1 MKSTDEPFSPDA
13 FWQKGNPMFQP
24 DMYIAALTEKLQSAF
39 ADRLV
44 YVGLQGS
51 YLRGE
56 ATEDSDIDVMVVLR
70 HMTPADLDAYRR
82 AIEELPDVEKSCG
95 FICGLAEMQ
104 HWNPLEICHLLHTTR
119 DCFGALKP
127 LVPAYTAED
136 VRTFVKM
143 SLGNLY
149 HELCHRYIHAP
160 KERSIQALPFTYKA
174 VFFILQN
181 LHYLRSGCFVSTKQS
196 LLWALTG
203 QDKEVLE
210 TAMTLQGAESYDFDA
225 AFQLLFTWC
234 QHTLNTI

>member
-1 MKSTDEPFSPDA
+1 ML
-13 FWQKGNPMFQP
+13 QP
-24 DMYIAALTEKLQSAF
+24 DMYIADLTEKLQSAF

-56 ATEDSDIDVMVVLR
+56 ATETSDIDVMVVLR
-70 HMTPADLDAYRR
+70 HMTPEDLAAYRR
-82 AIEELPDVEKSCG
+82 AIEELPDAEKSCG
-95 FICGLAEMQ
+95 FICGADEMK

-119 DCFGALKP
+119 DYFGQLKP

-136 VRTFVKM
+136 VRTFVKL
-143 SLGNLY
+143 SLGNLC

-160 KERSIQALPFTYKA
+160 REHNVQALPGTYKS

-181 LHYLRSGCFVSTKQS
+181 LHYLRSGCFIATKQS

-203 QDKEVLE
+203 QDREVLE
-210 TAMTLQGAESYDFDA
+210 MSMTLLTAETYDFDA
-225 AFQLLFTWC
+225 AFDLLFTWC
-234 QHTLNTI
+234 QRTMTTL

>member
-1 MKSTDEPFSPDA
+1 
-13 FWQKGNPMFQP
+13 MFQP
-24 DMYIAALTEKLQSAF
+24 DIYIASLTEKLQTAF
-39 ADRLV
+39 GDRLI

-56 ATEDSDIDVMVVLR
+56 ATEDSDIDVMLILR
-70 HMTPADLDAYRR
+70 HMSPTDLDTYRR
-82 AIEELPDVEKSCG
+82 AIEELPDPKKSCG
-95 FICGLAEMQ
+95 FICGAEEMM

-119 DCFGALKP
+119 DCYGHLKS

-136 VRTFVKM
+136 VRTFIKL

-160 KERSIQALPFTYKA
+160 RADNIAALPGTYKG

-210 TAMTLQGAESYDFDA
+210 MGMALPTAESYDFDA
-225 AFQLLFTWC
+225 AFTLLFNWC
-234 QHTLNTI
+234 KHTLTTL